1 MGDSEERC
9 KSVHDLSIEGPIRA
23 MWIKSRT
30 DHVTMLSVM
39 WSVRCGLS
47 YDLSIECQSDT
58 PACQRG
64 RLHLCV
70 NVLCMYINI
79 ASERRRSVS
88 PHTQWALVTPASRF
102 GSPQPH
108 QAREE
113 CLADLVDLQSHKEL
127 QRSLPSGIF
136 YRYRPTVLWTPWA
149 SAHATHTHTRT
160 HARIPI

>member
-1 MGDSEERC
+1 MSRRSDASQCTICQSRDRSAQCGS
-9 KSVHDLSIEGPIRA
+9 DLAAIMSQCCQ
-23 MWIKSRT
+23 S
-30 DHVTMLSVM
+30 
-39 WSVRCGLS
+39 CGLS
-47 YDLSIECQSDT
+47 DVICHMICQLSDLSGT

-127 QRSLPSGIF
+127 QRSVPGRIRLSI
-136 YRYRPTVLWTPWA
+136 
-149 SAHATHTHTRT
+149 TRVCMHGCMFVCAYECT
-160 HARIPI
+160 QCNAMQ